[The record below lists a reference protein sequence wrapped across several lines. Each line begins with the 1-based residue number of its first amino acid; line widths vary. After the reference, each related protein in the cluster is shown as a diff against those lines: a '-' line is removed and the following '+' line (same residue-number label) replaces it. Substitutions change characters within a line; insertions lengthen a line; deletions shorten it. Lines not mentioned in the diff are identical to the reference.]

1 MPTVCERSKV
11 VVAKRP
17 ESLALLPITWDI
29 AVTIYRELVRLVH
42 RLPFHKRLVVC
53 LVYRGVKFRLDLGKV
68 KAAGIACLIGLGL
81 SFGTLLLYRLYFRII
96 VPFLNSVWAA
106 KGDNSLLDDEYTLH
120 LEGPESEVDDKMG
133 NTSSKRHVVPS
144 VYYAPGYGVS
154 VGARP
159 PSLSTDMDADDELA
173 EKASNNVRLR
183 PRRPVHQSSAAAI
196 RRKSPSPASD
206 KDSAIGGTVGCGS
219 EMSQSMYSELSNRDS
234 FYSTCTAES
243 GFDDMGFLDDLRAG
257 ATASRLSSSPG
268 SLKENFSPGSLRERN
283 IQMLYRAHH
292 GYDAGLN
299 SLGRSVKPGLDTLS
313 DCSSERSGIVSSCSV
328 RSSCDG
334 ESTGFSAKVKT
345 NKDPFLQKLASG
357 SVQSRSPTR
366 TISQQSQ
373 RSQDR
378 SSLERSHSRLD
389 SASLSQWD
397 PLVGS
402 SFLSSETVCSNESS
416 PYHACNLS
424 SPHSRQHQSP
434 VPSAKMLPHV
444 STDPGHLSDCGDFDL
459 DASESIRSFNSS
471 VDEDMDWNLQDYD
484 DDVREMMSAV
494 PPLNQSLSD
503 IQFKESLM
511 QRIQEWS
518 SFAEEY
524 NKSRSPTP
532 GSSPLRFVR
541 RSRSLDRHLGD
552 PGSVL
557 MSDAAEL
564 AASKQLVEIEPTT
577 ERNLETLEYELQDIQ
592 GEFESI
598 TSKLHELIE
607 QGQENPGGTYPA
619 SGVNPSSNSKSSSP
633 HHHPSPHGQ
642 LRHSSP
648 LVSQAQGH
656 KLQPHHKHH
665 IAGPSR
671 GVESAKLRRLRTKW
685 QRVPS
690 SVCSNSSRSSR
701 ASSVE
706 YAWDLAD
713 YSATHLLAGQTS
725 IDNSSSNH
733 TSPAKAAPAHGESL
747 TGTGVEVIN
756 IVQPVSL
763 ATYAEQEWKGN
774 TDKARAIRQGYSRVP
789 GLLACHRMS
798 VIRGDNYCG
807 LRSVLFQVLS
817 SGLRVTQGWSG
828 IIGMMD
834 SLHGLYNSGQ
844 AGLNE
849 WTFARRLPGHCSDRL
864 ASMSKCVLTLYATI
878 EEVCNLP
885 TQQERERRT
894 ISLLNTGTTFDL
906 ELMEGLKV
914 MMLLT
919 LSDLH
924 KRINDGEEDVPIFA
938 HLLFARDSS
947 SNVAAF
953 LKNHLNAVGDSAGLE
968 QVEMCLLGYAL
979 GVKIRVLRLAQFGQQ
994 DFDCVFPED
1003 VPVDW
1008 PVIGLIAED
1017 DRHYN
1022 VPLP

>member
-1 MPTVCERSKV
+1 
-11 VVAKRP
+11 
-17 ESLALLPITWDI
+17 
-29 AVTIYRELVRLVH
+29 
-42 RLPFHKRLVVC
+42 
-53 LVYRGVKFRLDLGKV
+53 
-68 KAAGIACLIGLGL
+68 
-81 SFGTLLLYRLYFRII
+81 
-96 VPFLNSVWAA
+96 
-106 KGDNSLLDDEYTLH
+106 
-120 LEGPESEVDDKMG
+120 MG
-133 NTSSKRHVVPS
+133 NTSSKRQAVPS
-144 VYYAPGYGVS
+144 VYYSPGYGVS

-159 PSLSTDMDADDELA
+159 PSLCTDIEAEEDVADN
-173 EKASNNVRLR
+173 ASSNVRLR
-183 PRRPVHQSSAAAI
+183 PRRPAYQTAASAA

-243 GFDDMGFLDDLRAG
+243 GFDDLGFLDDLRNG
-257 ATASRLSSSPG
+257 ATASRLSGSPG
-268 SLKENFSPGSLRERN
+268 SLKENFSPNSLRERN

-313 DCSSERSGIVSSCSV
+313 DCSSECSGIISSCSV

-334 ESTGFSAKVKT
+334 ESTGFSTKVRT
-345 NKDPFLQKLASG
+345 NKDPLLQKLASN
-357 SVQSRSPTR
+357 SVRSRSPAR
-366 TISQQSQ
+366 TCSQQSQ

-378 SSLERSHSRLD
+378 CSQDRSQLD
-389 SASLSQWD
+389 TVSNKWD

-402 SFLSSETVCSNESS
+402 GFLSSGTVCSNESS
-416 PYHACNLS
+416 PHHTHYS
-424 SPHSRQHQSP
+424 SSSHSRQHQSP
-434 VPSAKMLPHV
+434 LPAAKALPHG
-444 STDPGHLSDCGDFDL
+444 SPGLNPLSDCGDYDL

-471 VDEDMDWNLQDYD
+471 ADEDIDWNTEDYD
-484 DDVREMMSAV
+484 DDVREMMSTV
-494 PPLNQSLSD
+494 PPLNQSLTD

-511 QRIQEWS
+511 QRIHEWS

-541 RSRSLDRHLGD
+541 RSRSLDRHMGD

-557 MSDAAEL
+557 LSDAAEL

-577 ERNLETLEYELQDIQ
+577 ERSLETLEYELQDIQ

-607 QGQENPGGTYPA
+607 QGGEESPSVKPA
-619 SGVNPSSNSKSSSP
+619 SGNNASPKSSIPQQQSSSHKP
-633 HHHPSPHGQ
+633 PLSQSHKPQPSHSHHSHHY
-642 LRHSSP
+642 
-648 LVSQAQGH
+648 H
-656 KLQPHHKHH
+656 KLHST
-665 IAGPSR
+665 PSR

-690 SVCSNSSRSSR
+690 SACSNSSRSSR

-713 YSATHLLAGQTS
+713 YST
-725 IDNSSSNH
+725 N
-733 TSPAKAAPAHGESL
+733 L
-747 TGTGVEVIN
+747 TGTSGMEANQSSQASPSRGAQLQGETTAATGAEVIN
-756 IVQPVSL
+756 IAPPVNL

-774 TDKARAIRQGYSRVP
+774 TDKARLIRQGYSRVP
-789 GLLACHRMS
+789 GLLACHRVS
-798 VIRGDNYCG
+798 VVRGDNYCG

-817 SGLRVTQGWSG
+817 SGLRVTRGWSG

-834 SLHGLYNSGQ
+834 SLHGLYNGGQ
-844 AGLNE
+844 AGLSD
-849 WTFARRLPGHCSDRL
+849 WTFAHRLPGHCSDRL

-894 ISLLNTGTTFDL
+894 MSLLNTGATFDL
-906 ELMEGLKV
+906 ELMEGLKI

-924 KRINDGEEDVPIFA
+924 RRINDGEDDVPIFA

-947 SNVAAF
+947 QTVADF
-953 LKNHLNAVGDSAGLE
+953 LRNHLNAVGDSAGLE
-968 QVEMCLLGYAL
+968 QVEMCLLGFAL
-979 GVKIRVLRLAQFGQQ
+979 GVKIRVLRLAQIGQQ

-1003 VPVDW
+1003 VPSDW
-1008 PVIGLIAED
+1008 PVVSLIAED

-1022 VPLP
+1022 VPLPMA